1 MNNSTDG
8 VTLDAGFVTDL
19 LALYEGNTIA
29 RELVAM
35 AAAVD
40 RRDPSARVPMALY
53 NDMCAWIERK
63 LGPANLRRAGET
75 MGARVYDKV
84 LADGRLSADPTPVEL
99 LRELA
104 RTARLLIHDPLGRG
118 WELLEEGPDRAV
130 MRRTQTFHPVLQEGL
145 LKALVARS
153 GRTFPKVRY
162 LRSVQTGAE
171 YDDYEVTWMNLGTT
185 ADHRVPARP
194 RA

>member
-8 VTLDAGFVTDL
+8 VTLDAGFVLDL
-19 LALYEGNTIA
+19 LGLYEGNPVA
-29 RELVAM
+29 RELFAM
-35 AAAVD
+35 ADAVP
-40 RRDPSARVPMALY
+40 RDNPTARVPMQLY

-63 LGPANLRRAGET
+63 LGPANLRKAGET

-84 LADGRLSADPTPVEL
+84 VADGRLSSAPTPIEL

-104 RTARLLIHDPLGRG
+104 RTARVLIRDPLGRG
-118 WELLEEGPDRAV
+118 WELLDEAPDRAV
-130 MRRTQTFHPVLQEGL
+130 LRRTQTFHPVLQEGL

-153 GRTFPKVRY
+153 GRPLPRVRY
-162 LRSVQTGAE
+162 LRSVKDGAE
-171 YDDYEVTWMNLGTT
+171 YDEYEVTWMEPT
-185 ADHRVPARP
+185 AEHRVPT

>member
-19 LALYEGNTIA
+19 LALYEGNPIA
-29 RELVAM
+29 RDLVAM
-35 AAAVD
+35 AEAVD
-40 RRDPSARVPMALY
+40 RADPRARVPMQLY

-63 LGPANLRRAGET
+63 LGPANLRKAGET
-75 MGARVYDKV
+75 MGARVYDRV
-84 LADGRLSADPTPVEL
+84 VADGRLSAAPTPLEL

-104 RTARLLIHDPLGRG
+104 RTARVLIRDPLNRG
-118 WELLEEGPDRAV
+118 WEILEEAPNRAV
-130 MRRTQTFHPVLQEGL
+130 LRRTQTFHPVLQEGL

-153 GRTFPKVRY
+153 GRSLPRVRY
-162 LRSVQTGAE
+162 LRSVKDGAE
-171 YDDYEVTWMNLGTT
+171 YDDYEVSWMDLATT
-185 ADHRVPARP
+185 AEHRVPS